1 MQSKFPNT
9 IYTPVLKLMFFH
21 LLFCKLHS
29 HSERGWITEGALVC
43 NLSSVRSHKP
53 FKWCMKSLCKAVVYS
68 TQVCT
73 VWCNALILH
82 FWFVFRFGVPCL
94 LYEIMYTRKYV
105 CALET
110 PKQLCFIIREVWGLL
125 LLLKNFKLSR
135 SSFHPAQTV
144 LWLITFCPIASLQS
158 PEKIFLLWFLL
169 IPLPFSAIRY
179 LFREKTHWSTTCND
193 EFTGDCEGITHF
205 MFTPLH
211 IMQQYTNRIKWIW

>member
-1 MQSKFPNT
+1 M
-9 IYTPVLKLMFFH
+9 
-21 LLFCKLHS
+21 
-29 HSERGWITEGALVC
+29 GALVC
-43 NLSSVRSHKP
+43 ILSSVRSHKP
-53 FKWCMKSLCKAVVYS
+53 LSGVWNLCVKMWFIALRFALSGAMPSYFTSDLFSDLEFHVYYMK
-68 TQVCT
+68 
-73 VWCNALILH
+73 
-82 FWFVFRFGVPCL
+82 